1 MKKYI
6 LTALSVAM
14 LGVVTTNV
22 TTNAKADEKSDKM
35 EMIIPGYSYPSESSQ
50 YWSTLQKDNTSI
62 AYTVLN
68 QNNGDF
74 TSKDANYER
83 LFKENTAH
91 GLNNLAYVHLSYG
104 SRDVKAIEANI
115 DAYINLYGK
124 DNVKGFFLDET
135 DTLDAKGRNQLKT
148 LYQYIKAKN
157 PDLLVVANRGTS
169 VTDEAYDYAD
179 VFCTF
184 ESSADSYI
192 NDYRKDISKWESD
205 TTKTD
210 KVMHIVYEAKPEDYN
225 KIVELAKQRHVK
237 YLFVTSDGNTSY
249 HKTTDYFDELP
260 TQFTTLQTLLKSN
273 TKKLSEN
280 SDNSK
285 VVEQPKVVEQSKVAE
300 QPKVVEQ
307 PKVAEQPKVVEQPKA
322 VEQPKTVE
330 QPKAVDKSDQASVNL
345 PELVTET
352 NNQNASLPDTFIK
365 KNSVNVSEQPKLS
378 QKEAA
383 LKERERQKAEYA
395 RQKAEAIKE
404 RERQKAEYK
413 ARQKAEK
420 ARQKEEARKEKERRK
435 AEYEKQKA
443 EARKERERQKAEY
456 ARQKAEAKARKHK

>member
-115 DAYINLYGK
+115 DTYINLYGK

-192 NDYRKDISKWESD
+192 NDYRKDISIWESD
-205 TTKTD
+205 PTKAD
-210 KVMHIVYEAKPEDYN
+210 KIMHIVYEAKPEDYN

-237 YLFVTSDGNTSY
+237 YLFVTSDGNKAY

-280 SDNSK
+280 SDNKKVDTPKVAEQPKVETPK
-285 VVEQPKVVEQSKVAE
+285 VVEQPKVVET
-300 QPKVVEQ
+300 
-307 PKVAEQPKVVEQPKA
+307 PKVAEQPKVE
-322 VEQPKTVE
+322 
-330 QPKAVDKSDQASVNL
+330 DKSDQATVNV

-352 NNQNASLPDTFIK
+352 NNQNTALPNHFIK
-365 KNSVNVSEQPKLS
+365 NNGVNTTEQPKLS
-378 QKEAA
+378 QKEQA

-395 RQKAEAIKE
+395 RQKEEARKE
-404 RERQKAEYK
+404 REHQKAEY
-413 ARQKAEK
+413 ARQKAEAK
-420 ARQKEEARKEKERRK
+420 ARQQEEARKEKERRK

>member
-104 SRDVKAIEANI
+104 SRDVKAIDANI

-135 DTLDAKGRNQLKT
+135 DTLEAKGRNQLKT

-205 TTKTD
+205 PTKAD
-210 KVMHIVYEAKPEDYN
+210 KIMHIVYEAKPEDYN

-237 YLFVTSDGNTSY
+237 YLFVTSDGNKAY

-307 PKVAEQPKVVEQPKA
+307 PK
-322 VEQPKTVE
+322 TVE
-330 QPKAVDKSDQASVNL
+330 QPKASVN
-345 PELVTET
+345 
-352 NNQNASLPDTFIK
+352 LPDTFIK

-378 QKEAA
+378 LKEQALKERERQKAEYARQKEAA
-383 LKERERQKAEYA
+383 LKERERQKAEY
-395 RQKAEAIKE
+395 
-404 RERQKAEYK
+404 K
-413 ARQKAEK
+413 ARQATEK

-456 ARQKAEAKARKHK
+456 ARQKAEAQARKHK

>member
-157 PDLLVVANRGTS
+157 PELLVVANRGTS

-260 TQFTTLQTLLKSN
+260 TQFTKLQTLLKSN

-285 VVEQPKVVEQSKVAE
+285 TVEQPKV
-300 QPKVVEQ
+300 
-307 PKVAEQPKVVEQPKA
+307 

-330 QPKAVDKSDQASVNL
+330 QPKVSAKSDQASVNL
-345 PELVTET
+345 PELVTEAD
-352 NNQNASLPDTFIK
+352 NQNTSLPGTFIK
-365 KNSVNVSEQPKLS
+365 NNSVNVSKQPKLS

-413 ARQKAEK
+413 ARQQAEK

>member
-14 LGVVTTNV
+14 LGVVTTNI

-83 LFKENTAH
+83 LFKDNTAH

-205 TTKTD
+205 PTKAD
-210 KVMHIVYEAKPEDYN
+210 KIMHIVYEAKPEDYN

-260 TQFTTLQTLLKSN
+260 TQFTKLQTLLKSN

-285 VVEQPKVVEQSKVAE
+285 TVEQPKV
-300 QPKVVEQ
+300 
-307 PKVAEQPKVVEQPKA
+307 

-330 QPKAVDKSDQASVNL
+330 QPKVVEQPKTVEQPKVSDKSDQASVNL
-345 PELVTET
+345 PELVTEAD
-352 NNQNASLPDTFIK
+352 NQNASLPGTFIK
-365 KNSVNVSEQPKLS
+365 NNSVNVSEQPKLS

-413 ARQKAEK
+413 VRQKAEK

>member
-22 TTNAKADEKSDKM
+22 TTNAKADEKSGKM

-157 PDLLVVANRGTS
+157 PELLVVANRGTS

-237 YLFVTSDGNTSY
+237 YLFVTSDGNKAY

-285 VVEQPKVVEQSKVAE
+285 VVEQPK
-300 QPKVVEQ
+300 
-307 PKVAEQPKVVEQPKA
+307 A
-322 VEQPKTVE
+322 VEQPKT
-330 QPKAVDKSDQASVNL
+330 VDKSDQASVNL

-413 ARQKAEK
+413 ARQQAEK

>member
-205 TTKTD
+205 PTKAD
-210 KVMHIVYEAKPEDYN
+210 KIMHIVYEAKPEDYN

-237 YLFVTSDGNTSY
+237 YLFVTSDGNKAY

-285 VVEQPKVVEQSKVAE
+285 VVEQPKVAEQPETVEQPKVAE

-322 VEQPKTVE
+322 
-330 QPKAVDKSDQASVNL
+330 SVN
-345 PELVTET
+345 
-352 NNQNASLPDTFIK
+352 LPDTFIK

-378 QKEAA
+378 QKEVA
-383 LKERERQKAEYA
+383 LKERERQKAEYARQKAEAIKERERQKAEYA

-413 ARQKAEK
+413 ARQQAEK

-456 ARQKAEAKARKHK
+456 ARQKAEAKAWKHK

>member
-6 LTALSVAM
+6 LTALGVAM

-83 LFKENTAH
+83 LFKDNTAH

-115 DAYINLYGK
+115 DAYINLYDK

-260 TQFTTLQTLLKSN
+260 TQFSKLQTLLKSN

-280 SDNSK
+280 SGNKKVEAPK
-285 VVEQPKVVEQSKVAE
+285 VVEQPKVETPKVDEQPKVVEAPKVVEQPKVE
-300 QPKVVEQ
+300 TPKVVEQ
-307 PKVAEQPKVVEQPKA
+307 PKVA
-322 VEQPKTVE
+322 
-330 QPKAVDKSDQASVNL
+330 DKSDLASVNL

-352 NNQNASLPDTFIK
+352 DNQNAVLPDNVIK
-365 KNSVNVSEQPKLS
+365 NNSVNTTEQPKLS
-378 QKEAA
+378 QKEQA
-383 LKERERQKAEYA
+383 LKEREHQKAEYARQKEEARKERERQKAEYA
-395 RQKAEAIKE
+395 RQKAEA
-404 RERQKAEYK
+404 
-413 ARQKAEK
+413 K
-420 ARQKEEARKEKERRK
+420 ARQKEEARIEKERRK

-456 ARQKAEAKARKHK
+456 ARQKAEAKARKNK

>member
-6 LTALSVAM
+6 LTALGVAM

-83 LFKENTAH
+83 LFKDNTAH

-115 DAYINLYGK
+115 DTYINLYGK

-205 TTKTD
+205 PTKAD
-210 KVMHIVYEAKPEDYN
+210 KIMHIVYETKPEDYN

-237 YLFVTSDGNTSY
+237 YLFVTSDGNKAY

-285 VVEQPKVVEQSKVAE
+285 VVEQPKVAE

-307 PKVAEQPKVVEQPKA
+307 P
-322 VEQPKTVE
+322 
-330 QPKAVDKSDQASVNL
+330 DQASVNL

-404 RERQKAEYK
+404 RERQKAEYR
-413 ARQKAEK
+413 ARQQAEK

-456 ARQKAEAKARKHK
+456 ARQKAEAQARKHK

>member
-205 TTKTD
+205 PTKAD
-210 KVMHIVYEAKPEDYN
+210 KIMHIVYEAKPEDYN

-280 SDNSK
+280 SDNSDN
-285 VVEQPKVVEQSKVAE
+285 S
-300 QPKVVEQ
+300 KVVEQ
-307 PKVAEQPKVVEQPKA
+307 PKVAEQPKVVEQPKI
-322 VEQPKTVE
+322 VEQPKVAEQPKAIEQPKVVE
-330 QPKAVDKSDQASVNL
+330 QPKAVEQPKVVEQPKASVN
-345 PELVTET
+345 
-352 NNQNASLPDTFIK
+352 LPDTFIK
-365 KNSVNVSEQPKLS
+365 KNSVNVSKQPKLS

-413 ARQKAEK
+413 ARQQAEK

-456 ARQKAEAKARKHK
+456 ARQKAEAKARKNK

>member
-35 EMIIPGYSYPSESSQ
+35 EMIIPGYYYPSESSQ

-157 PDLLVVANRGTS
+157 PELLVVANRGTS

-205 TTKTD
+205 PTKAD

-285 VVEQPKVVEQSKVAE
+285 VVEQPKVAE
-300 QPKVVEQ
+300 QPKVVEQPKTVEQ
-307 PKVAEQPKVVEQPKA
+307 PKVAEQPKVVEQPK
-322 VEQPKTVE
+322 TVE
-330 QPKAVDKSDQASVNL
+330 QPKASVN
-345 PELVTET
+345 
-352 NNQNASLPDTFIK
+352 LPDTFIK

-378 QKEAA
+378 QKEAV

-395 RQKAEAIKE
+395 RQKEAALKE

-413 ARQKAEK
+413 ARQAAEK

>member
-6 LTALSVAM
+6 LTALSVAI
-14 LGVVTTNV
+14 LGVVTTTV

-205 TTKTD
+205 PTKAD
-210 KVMHIVYEAKPEDYN
+210 KIMHIVYEAKPEDYN

-285 VVEQPKVVEQSKVAE
+285 VVEQPKVAE
-300 QPKVVEQ
+300 QPKVVEQPKTVEQ
-307 PKVAEQPKVVEQPKA
+307 PKVAEQPKVVEQPK
-322 VEQPKTVE
+322 TVE
-330 QPKAVDKSDQASVNL
+330 QPKASVN
-345 PELVTET
+345 
-352 NNQNASLPDTFIK
+352 LPDTFIK

-378 QKEAA
+378 QKEAV

-395 RQKAEAIKE
+395 RQKAKAIKE

-413 ARQKAEK
+413 ARQAAEK

-456 ARQKAEAKARKHK
+456 ARQKAEAQARKHK

>member
-115 DAYINLYGK
+115 DTYINLYGK

-157 PDLLVVANRGTS
+157 PDLSVVANRGTS

-192 NDYRKDISKWESD
+192 NDYRKDISIWESD
-205 TTKTD
+205 PTKAD
-210 KVMHIVYEAKPEDYN
+210 KIMHIVYEAKPEDYN

-237 YLFVTSDGNTSY
+237 YLFVTSDGNKAY

-280 SDNSK
+280 SDNKKVDTPK
-285 VVEQPKVVEQSKVAE
+285 VVEQPKVVET
-300 QPKVVEQ
+300 
-307 PKVAEQPKVVEQPKA
+307 PKVAEQPKVE
-322 VEQPKTVE
+322 
-330 QPKAVDKSDQASVNL
+330 DKSDQATVNV

-352 NNQNASLPDTFIK
+352 NNQNTALPNHFIK
-365 KNSVNVSEQPKLS
+365 NNGVNTTEQPKLS
-378 QKEAA
+378 QKEQA

-395 RQKAEAIKE
+395 RQKEEARKE
-404 RERQKAEYK
+404 REHQKAEY
-413 ARQKAEK
+413 ARQKAEAK
-420 ARQKEEARKEKERRK
+420 ARQQEEARKEKERRK

>member
-6 LTALSVAM
+6 LTALSVAI

-22 TTNAKADEKSDKM
+22 TTNAKADETSDKM

-169 VTDEAYDYAD
+169 VADEAYDYAD

-210 KVMHIVYEAKPEDYN
+210 KVMHIVYEAKPEDYD

-260 TQFTTLQTLLKSN
+260 TQFSKLQTLLKSN
-273 TKKLSEN
+273 TTKLSEN

-285 VVEQPKVVEQSKVAE
+285 TVE

-307 PKVAEQPKVVEQPKA
+307 PKTAEQLKVVEQPK
-322 VEQPKTVE
+322 VS
-330 QPKAVDKSDQASVNL
+330 DKSDQASVNL

-352 NNQNASLPDTFIK
+352 DNQNASLPGTFIK
-365 KNSVNVSEQPKLS
+365 NNSVNVSEQPKLS

-413 ARQKAEK
+413 ARQQAEK

>member
-1 MKKYI
+1 MKKHI

-22 TTNAKADEKSDKM
+22 TTNVKADEKSDKM

-104 SRDVKAIEANI
+104 SRDAKSIEANI

-157 PDLLVVANRGTS
+157 PELLVVANRGTS

-237 YLFVTSDGNTSY
+237 YLFVTSDGNKAY

-285 VVEQPKVVEQSKVAE
+285 VVEQPKAV
-300 QPKVVEQ
+300 
-307 PKVAEQPKVVEQPKA
+307 EQPKVVEQPKA
-322 VEQPKTVE
+322 VEQPKT
-330 QPKAVDKSDQASVNL
+330 VDKSDQASVNL

-383 LKERERQKAEYA
+383 LKERERQKAE
-395 RQKAEAIKE
+395 AIKE

-413 ARQKAEK
+413 ARQQAEK

>member
-68 QNNGDF
+68 QSNGDF

-157 PDLLVVANRGTS
+157 PELLVVANRGTS

-179 VFCTF
+179 VFCTY

-260 TQFTTLQTLLKSN
+260 TQFSKLQTLLKSN

-285 VVEQPKVVEQSKVAE
+285 VVEQPKAV
-300 QPKVVEQ
+300 
-307 PKVAEQPKVVEQPKA
+307 EQPKVVEQPKA
-322 VEQPKTVE
+322 VEQPKT
-330 QPKAVDKSDQASVNL
+330 VDKSDQASVNL

-404 RERQKAEYK
+404 RERQKAEYR
-413 ARQKAEK
+413 ARQQAEK

>member
-1 MKKYI
+1 MKKHI

-205 TTKTD
+205 PTKAD
-210 KVMHIVYEAKPEDYN
+210 KIMHIVYEAKPEDYN

-237 YLFVTSDGNTSY
+237 YLFVTSDGNKAY

-285 VVEQPKVVEQSKVAE
+285 VVEQPKAV
-300 QPKVVEQ
+300 
-307 PKVAEQPKVVEQPKA
+307 EQPKVVEQPKA
-322 VEQPKTVE
+322 VEQPKTV
-330 QPKAVDKSDQASVNL
+330 DKSDHASVNL

-383 LKERERQKAEYA
+383 LKERERQKAE
-395 RQKAEAIKE
+395 AIKE

-413 ARQKAEK
+413 ARQQAEK

>member
-22 TTNAKADEKSDKM
+22 TTNVKADEKSDKM

-124 DNVKGFFLDET
+124 TNVKGFFLDET

-237 YLFVTSDGNTSY
+237 YLFVTSDGNKAY

-260 TQFTTLQTLLKSN
+260 TQFSKLQSLLKSN

-285 VVEQPKVVEQSKVAE
+285 TA
-300 QPKVVEQ
+300 
-307 PKVAEQPKVVEQPKA
+307 
-322 VEQPKTVE
+322 EQPKTVE
-330 QPKAVDKSDQASVNL
+330 QPKVETPKVVEQPKVDDKSDQASVNL

-352 NNQNASLPDTFIK
+352 DNQNASLPGTFIK
-365 KNSVNVSEQPKLS
+365 NNSVNVSEQPKLS

-413 ARQKAEK
+413 ERQKAEK

>member
-205 TTKTD
+205 PTKAD
-210 KVMHIVYEAKPEDYN
+210 KIMHIVYEAKPEDYN

-237 YLFVTSDGNTSY
+237 YLFVTSDGNKAY

-280 SDNSK
+280 SDNSDN
-285 VVEQPKVVEQSKVAE
+285 S
-300 QPKVVEQ
+300 KVVEQ
-307 PKVAEQPKVVEQPKA
+307 PKVAEQPKVVEQPKT
-322 VEQPKTVE
+322 VEQPKVVE
-330 QPKAVDKSDQASVNL
+330 QPKAVEQPKVVEQPKASVN
-345 PELVTET
+345 
-352 NNQNASLPDTFIK
+352 LPDTFIK

-378 QKEAA
+378 QKEQA

-395 RQKAEAIKE
+395 RQKEAALKE

-413 ARQKAEK
+413 ARQAAEK

-456 ARQKAEAKARKHK
+456 ARQKAEAKARKNK

>member
-205 TTKTD
+205 PTKAD

-285 VVEQPKVVEQSKVAE
+285 V
-300 QPKVVEQ
+300 
-307 PKVAEQPKVVEQPKA
+307 AEQPKVVEQPKA
-322 VEQPKTVE
+322 
-330 QPKAVDKSDQASVNL
+330 SVN
-345 PELVTET
+345 
-352 NNQNASLPDTFIK
+352 LPDTFIK

-378 QKEAA
+378 KKEAALKERERQKAEYARQKEAA

-395 RQKAEAIKE
+395 RQKEAALKE
-404 RERQKAEYK
+404 REHQKAEYK
-413 ARQKAEK
+413 ARQQAEK

>member
-115 DAYINLYGK
+115 DTYINLYGK

-205 TTKTD
+205 PTKAN
-210 KVMHIVYEAKPEDYN
+210 KIMHIVYEAKPEDYN

-237 YLFVTSDGNTSY
+237 YLFVTSDGNKAY

-285 VVEQPKVVEQSKVAE
+285 V
-300 QPKVVEQ
+300 
-307 PKVAEQPKVVEQPKA
+307 AEQPKVVEQPKA
-322 VEQPKTVE
+322 
-330 QPKAVDKSDQASVNL
+330 SVN
-345 PELVTET
+345 
-352 NNQNASLPDTFIK
+352 LPDTFIK

-404 RERQKAEYK
+404 RERQKAEYR
-413 ARQKAEK
+413 ARQQAEK

-456 ARQKAEAKARKHK
+456 ARQKAEAKARKNK

>member
-68 QNNGDF
+68 QSNGDF

-205 TTKTD
+205 PTKAD
-210 KVMHIVYEAKPEDYN
+210 KIMHIVYEAKPEDYN

-237 YLFVTSDGNTSY
+237 YLFVTSDGNKAY

-273 TKKLSEN
+273 PKKLSEN

-285 VVEQPKVVEQSKVAE
+285 VVEQPKAV
-300 QPKVVEQ
+300 
-307 PKVAEQPKVVEQPKA
+307 EQPKVVEQPKA
-322 VEQPKTVE
+322 VEQPKT
-330 QPKAVDKSDQASVNL
+330 VDKSDQASVNL

-378 QKEAA
+378 QKETA

-395 RQKAEAIKE
+395 RQKAEY
-404 RERQKAEYK
+404 R
-413 ARQKAEK
+413 ARQQAEK
-420 ARQKEEARKEKERRK
+420 ARQKEEALKEKERRK

>member
-22 TTNAKADEKSDKM
+22 TTNAKADEKSGKM

-237 YLFVTSDGNTSY
+237 YLFVTSDGNKAY

-285 VVEQPKVVEQSKVAE
+285 VVEQPKVAE

-307 PKVAEQPKVVEQPKA
+307 PK
-322 VEQPKTVE
+322 T
-330 QPKAVDKSDQASVNL
+330 VDKSDQASVNL

-383 LKERERQKAEYA
+383 LKERERQKEEYA

>member
-104 SRDVKAIEANI
+104 SRDVKVIEANI
-115 DAYINLYGK
+115 DTYINLYGK

-205 TTKTD
+205 PTKAD
-210 KVMHIVYEAKPEDYN
+210 KIMHIVYEAKPEDYN

-237 YLFVTSDGNTSY
+237 YLFVTSDGNKAY

-260 TQFTTLQTLLKSN
+260 TQFTTLQSLLKSN

-280 SDNSK
+280 SDNKKVETPK
-285 VVEQPKVVEQSKVAE
+285 VVEQPKVVETPKVAE
-300 QPKVVEQ
+300 QPKVEAPKVVEQ
-307 PKVAEQPKVVEQPKA
+307 PKVA
-322 VEQPKTVE
+322 
-330 QPKAVDKSDQASVNL
+330 DKSDLASVNL

-352 NNQNASLPDTFIK
+352 GNQNAVLPDNVIK
-365 KNSVNVSEQPKLS
+365 NNSVNTTEQPKLS

-383 LKERERQKAEYA
+383 LKEREHQKAEYA
-395 RQKAEAIKE
+395 RQKEEARKE

-413 ARQKAEK
+413 ARQQAEK

-456 ARQKAEAKARKHK
+456 ARQKAEAKARQHK

>member
-14 LGVVTTNV
+14 LGVVITNV

-83 LFKENTAH
+83 LFKDNTAH

-157 PDLLVVANRGTS
+157 PELLVVANRGTS

-205 TTKTD
+205 PTKAD

-280 SDNSK
+280 SDNSDN
-285 VVEQPKVVEQSKVAE
+285 S
-300 QPKVVEQ
+300 KVVEQ
-307 PKVAEQPKVVEQPKA
+307 PKVAEQPKVVEQPKTVEQPKVVEQPKTVEQPKVA
-322 VEQPKTVE
+322 EQPKVVEQPKTVE
-330 QPKAVDKSDQASVNL
+330 QPKASVN
-345 PELVTET
+345 
-352 NNQNASLPDTFIK
+352 LPDTFIK

-378 QKEAA
+378 KKEAA
-383 LKERERQKAEYA
+383 LKERERQKAEFA
-395 RQKAEAIKE
+395 RQKAKAIKE

-413 ARQKAEK
+413 ARQQAEK

-456 ARQKAEAKARKHK
+456 ARKKAEAKAWKHK

>member
-124 DNVKGFFLDET
+124 DNIKGFFLDET

-157 PDLLVVANRGTS
+157 PELLVVANRGTS

-225 KIVELAKQRHVK
+225 KIVELAKQRYVK

-260 TQFTTLQTLLKSN
+260 TQFTTLQSLLKSN

-285 VVEQPKVVEQSKVAE
+285 VVEQPKVAE

-307 PKVAEQPKVVEQPKA
+307 PKVAEQPKVVEQPKTVEQPKVA
-322 VEQPKTVE
+322 EQPKVVEQPKTVE
-330 QPKAVDKSDQASVNL
+330 QPKASVN
-345 PELVTET
+345 
-352 NNQNASLPDTFIK
+352 LPDTFIK

-378 QKEAA
+378 KKEAA
-383 LKERERQKAEYA
+383 LKERERQKAEFA
-395 RQKAEAIKE
+395 RQKAKAIKE

-413 ARQKAEK
+413 ARQQAEK
-420 ARQKEEARKEKERRK
+420 ARQKEAARKEKERRK

>member
-6 LTALSVAM
+6 LTALGVAM
-14 LGVVTTNV
+14 LGVVTTTV
-22 TTNAKADEKSDKM
+22 TTHAKADEKSDKM

-179 VFCTF
+179 VFCTY

-260 TQFTTLQTLLKSN
+260 TQFSKLQTLLKSN
-273 TKKLSEN
+273 TTKLSEN

-285 VVEQPKVVEQSKVAE
+285 TVEQPKVVEQPKTVEQPKVVEQSKVS
-300 QPKVVEQ
+300 
-307 PKVAEQPKVVEQPKA
+307 
-322 VEQPKTVE
+322 
-330 QPKAVDKSDQASVNL
+330 DKSDQASVNL

-352 NNQNASLPDTFIK
+352 DNQNTSLPGTFIK
-365 KNSVNVSEQPKLS
+365 NNSVNVSEQPKLS

-413 ARQKAEK
+413 ARQQAEK

>member
-14 LGVVTTNV
+14 MGVVTTNV

-157 PDLLVVANRGTS
+157 PELLVVANRGTS

-237 YLFVTSDGNTSY
+237 YLFVTSDGNKAY

-260 TQFTTLQTLLKSN
+260 TQFTTLQSLLKSN

-280 SDNSK
+280 SDNKKVETPK
-285 VVEQPKVVEQSKVAE
+285 VVEQPKVVETPKVEA
-300 QPKVVEQ
+300 PKVVEQ
-307 PKVAEQPKVVEQPKA
+307 PKVA
-322 VEQPKTVE
+322 
-330 QPKAVDKSDQASVNL
+330 DKSDQATVNV

-352 NNQNASLPDTFIK
+352 NNQNTALPNHFIK
-365 KNSVNVSEQPKLS
+365 NNGVNTTEQPKLS
-378 QKEAA
+378 QKEQA
-383 LKERERQKAEYA
+383 LKERERQKAEYARQKEEARKERERQKAEYA
-395 RQKAEAIKE
+395 RQKAEA
-404 RERQKAEYK
+404 K
-413 ARQKAEK
+413 ARQ
-420 ARQKEEARKEKERRK
+420 QEEARKEKERRK

>member
-14 LGVVTTNV
+14 LGVITTNV

-104 SRDVKAIEANI
+104 SRDIKAIEANI

-205 TTKTD
+205 PTKAD
-210 KVMHIVYEAKPEDYN
+210 KIMHIVYEAKPEDYN

-285 VVEQPKVVEQSKVAE
+285 VVEQPKVAE
-300 QPKVVEQ
+300 QPKVVEQPKTVEQ
-307 PKVAEQPKVVEQPKA
+307 PKVAEQPKVVEQPK
-322 VEQPKTVE
+322 TVE
-330 QPKAVDKSDQASVNL
+330 QPKASVN
-345 PELVTET
+345 
-352 NNQNASLPDTFIK
+352 LPDTFIK

-378 QKEAA
+378 QKEAV

-395 RQKAEAIKE
+395 RQKEAALKE
-404 RERQKAEYK
+404 RERQKAEY
-413 ARQKAEK
+413 K

-456 ARQKAEAKARKHK
+456 ARQKAEAQARKHK

>member
-6 LTALSVAM
+6 LTALSVAI

-205 TTKTD
+205 PTKAD
-210 KVMHIVYEAKPEDYN
+210 KIMHIVYEAKPEDYN

-260 TQFTTLQTLLKSN
+260 TQFTKLQTLLKSN

-285 VVEQPKVVEQSKVAE
+285 TVEQPKV
-300 QPKVVEQ
+300 
-307 PKVAEQPKVVEQPKA
+307 

-330 QPKAVDKSDQASVNL
+330 QPKVVEQPKTVEQPKVSNKSDQASVNL
-345 PELVTET
+345 PELVTEAD
-352 NNQNASLPDTFIK
+352 NQNTSLPGTFIK
-365 KNSVNVSEQPKLS
+365 NNSVNVSEQPKLS

-456 ARQKAEAKARKHK
+456 ARQKAEAQARKHK

>member
-83 LFKENTAH
+83 LFKDNTAH

-205 TTKTD
+205 PTKAD
-210 KVMHIVYEAKPEDYN
+210 KVMHIVYEAKPDDYN

-237 YLFVTSDGNTSY
+237 YLFVTSDGNKAY

-280 SDNSK
+280 SDNKKIETPK
-285 VVEQPKVVEQSKVAE
+285 VAEQPKVEA
-300 QPKVVEQ
+300 PKVVEQ
-307 PKVAEQPKVVEQPKA
+307 PKVA
-322 VEQPKTVE
+322 
-330 QPKAVDKSDQASVNL
+330 DKSDQATVNL

-352 NNQNASLPDTFIK
+352 DNQNVVLPDHFIK
-365 KNSVNVSEQPKLS
+365 NNGVNTTEQPKLS
-378 QKEAA
+378 QKEQA
-383 LKERERQKAEYA
+383 LKEREHQKAEYA
-395 RQKAEAIKE
+395 RQKEEARKE

-413 ARQKAEK
+413 ARQQAEK

-456 ARQKAEAKARKHK
+456 ARQKAEAQARKHK

>member
-74 TSKDANYER
+74 TSKDTNYER

-91 GLNNLAYVHLSYG
+91 RLNNLAYVHLSYG

-115 DAYINLYGK
+115 GAYINLYGK

-205 TTKTD
+205 PTKAD
-210 KVMHIVYEAKPEDYN
+210 KIMHIVYEAKPEDYN

-260 TQFTTLQTLLKSN
+260 TQFSKLQTLLKSD
-273 TKKLSEN
+273 TPKLSEN

-285 VVEQPKVVEQSKVAE
+285 VVEQPKTVEQPKAAEQPKTVE

-307 PKVAEQPKVVEQPKA
+307 PKTQDE
-322 VEQPKTVE
+322 
-330 QPKAVDKSDQASVNL
+330 SVNL
-345 PELVTET
+345 PELATET
-352 NNQNASLPDTFIK
+352 NNQNASLPGTFIK
-365 KNSVNVSEQPKLS
+365 NNSVNVSEQPKLS
-378 QKEAA
+378 QKELA

-395 RQKAEAIKE
+395 RQKAEARKE

-413 ARQKAEK
+413 ERQKAEK
-420 ARQKEEARKEKERRK
+420 ARQKEAARKEKERRK

-456 ARQKAEAKARKHK
+456 ARQKAEARARKHK

>member
-104 SRDVKAIEANI
+104 SRDIKAIEANI

-205 TTKTD
+205 PTKAD
-210 KVMHIVYEAKPEDYN
+210 KIMHIVYEAKPEDYN

-237 YLFVTSDGNTSY
+237 YLFVTSDGNKAY

-285 VVEQPKVVEQSKVAE
+285 VVEQPKAV
-300 QPKVVEQ
+300 
-307 PKVAEQPKVVEQPKA
+307 EQPKVVEQPKA
-322 VEQPKTVE
+322 VEQPKT
-330 QPKAVDKSDQASVNL
+330 VDKSDQASVNL

-378 QKEAA
+378 QKETALKERERQKAEYARQKEAA

-413 ARQKAEK
+413 ARQQAEK
-420 ARQKEEARKEKERRK
+420 TRQKEEARKEKERRK

-456 ARQKAEAKARKHK
+456 ARQKAEAQARKHK

>member
-115 DAYINLYGK
+115 DSYIALYGK

-157 PDLLVVANRGTS
+157 PELLVVANRGTS

-179 VFCTF
+179 IFCTY

-192 NDYRKDISKWESD
+192 NNYRKDISKWESD
-205 TTKTD
+205 PTKAD

-237 YLFVTSDGNTSY
+237 YLFVTSDGNKAY
-249 HKTTDYFDELP
+249 HKTPDYFDELP
-260 TQFTTLQTLLKSN
+260 TQFTTLQTLLKSD

-280 SDNSK
+280 SDNKK
-285 VVEQPKVVEQSKVAE
+285 VET
-300 QPKVVEQ
+300 
-307 PKVAEQPKVVEQPKA
+307 PKVVEQPKA
-322 VEQPKTVE
+322 VETPKVVE
-330 QPKAVDKSDQASVNL
+330 QPKVETPKVVEQPKVADKSDLASVNL

-352 NNQNASLPDTFIK
+352 DNQNAVLPDNVIK
-365 KNSVNVSEQPKLS
+365 NNSVNVSKQPKLS

-413 ARQKAEK
+413 ARQQAEK

-443 EARKERERQKAEY
+443 EARKERGRQKAEY
-456 ARQKAEAKARKHK
+456 ARQKAEAKARQHK

>member
-205 TTKTD
+205 PTKAD

-285 VVEQPKVVEQSKVAE
+285 V
-300 QPKVVEQ
+300 
-307 PKVAEQPKVVEQPKA
+307 AEQPKVVEQPKA
-322 VEQPKTVE
+322 
-330 QPKAVDKSDQASVNL
+330 SVN
-345 PELVTET
+345 
-352 NNQNASLPDTFIK
+352 LPDTFIK

-378 QKEAA
+378 KKEAALKERERQKAEYARQKEAA

-413 ARQKAEK
+413 ARQQAEK

>member
-104 SRDVKAIEANI
+104 SRDVKAIETNI
-115 DAYINLYGK
+115 DTYINLYGK

-135 DTLDAKGRNQLKT
+135 DTLDVKGRNQLKT

-205 TTKTD
+205 PAKAD
-210 KVMHIVYEAKPEDYN
+210 KIMHIVYEAKPEDYN

-237 YLFVTSDGNTSY
+237 YLFVTSDGNTPY

-260 TQFTTLQTLLKSN
+260 TQFTKLQTLLKAD

-285 VVEQPKVVEQSKVAE
+285 VAE
-300 QPKVVEQ
+300 QPKAV
-307 PKVAEQPKVVEQPKA
+307 EQPKVVEQPKA
-322 VEQPKTVE
+322 QDE
-330 QPKAVDKSDQASVNL
+330 SVNL

-352 NNQNASLPDTFIK
+352 DNQNASLPDAFIK
-365 KNSVNVSEQPKLS
+365 NNGVNVSEQPKLS

-395 RQKAEAIKE
+395 RQKEEARKE

-413 ARQKAEK
+413 KRQEAEK

-443 EARKERERQKAEY
+443 EARKERERQKVEY
-456 ARQKAEAKARKHK
+456 ARQKAEARARKHK

>member
-14 LGVVTTNV
+14 LGVVTTNI

-83 LFKENTAH
+83 LFKDNTAH

-205 TTKTD
+205 PIKAD

-280 SDNSK
+280 SDNSDNSDNSK
-285 VVEQPKVVEQSKVAE
+285 VVEQPKAV
-300 QPKVVEQ
+300 
-307 PKVAEQPKVVEQPKA
+307 EQPKVVEQPKA
-322 VEQPKTVE
+322 VEQSKT
-330 QPKAVDKSDQASVNL
+330 VDKSDQASVNL

-404 RERQKAEYK
+404 RERAKK
-413 ARQKAEK
+413 PNTKRVSKLAEK

>member
-205 TTKTD
+205 PTKAD

-285 VVEQPKVVEQSKVAE
+285 V
-300 QPKVVEQ
+300 
-307 PKVAEQPKVVEQPKA
+307 AEQPKVVEQPKA
-322 VEQPKTVE
+322 
-330 QPKAVDKSDQASVNL
+330 SVN
-345 PELVTET
+345 
-352 NNQNASLPDTFIK
+352 LPDTFIK

-378 QKEAA
+378 KKEAALKERERQKAEYARQKEAA

-413 ARQKAEK
+413 ARQQAEK
-420 ARQKEEARKEKERRK
+420 ARQKEEVRKEKERRK

>member
-14 LGVVTTNV
+14 LGVVTANV
-22 TTNAKADEKSDKM
+22 TTNVKADEKSDKM

-205 TTKTD
+205 PTKAD
-210 KVMHIVYEAKPEDYN
+210 KIMHIVYEAKPEDYN

-237 YLFVTSDGNTSY
+237 YFFVTSDGNKAY

-285 VVEQPKVVEQSKVAE
+285 VVEQPKAV
-300 QPKVVEQ
+300 
-307 PKVAEQPKVVEQPKA
+307 EQPKVVEQPKA
-322 VEQPKTVE
+322 VEQPKT
-330 QPKAVDKSDQASVNL
+330 VDKSDQASVNL

-413 ARQKAEK
+413 ARQQAEK